1 HVEAPQS
8 LPGHGHVRAVAVR
21 AGSELAHRRD
31 RARVTAGV
39 AQHHAD
45 ADDAVPLA
53 EHRGAHLEGLPGHR
67 LRRAAAAVHRRLDV
81 KDRDSSN
88 HPGYATDRGPVDATA
103 GPGIREAPRS
113 WFSSGPY
120 G

>member
-1 HVEAPQS
+1 
-8 LPGHGHVRAVAVR
+8 AVR
-21 AGSELAHRRD
+21 AGRELAHRRD
-31 RARVTAGV
+31 RASRAVRVS
-39 AQHHAD
+39 QDHAD

-53 EHRGAHLEGLPGHR
+53 ENRRAHLEGLPGHR

-88 HPGYATDRGPVDATA
+88 HPDYATDRGPVHATA

-113 WFSSGPY
+113 WFSPGA
-120 G
+120 